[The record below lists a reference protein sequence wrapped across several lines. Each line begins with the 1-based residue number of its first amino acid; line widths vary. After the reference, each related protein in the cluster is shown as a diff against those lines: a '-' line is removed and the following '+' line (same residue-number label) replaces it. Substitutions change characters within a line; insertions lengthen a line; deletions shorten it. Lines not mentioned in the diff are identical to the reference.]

1 MNTEVVQRRQGETQA
16 QTPGRQAQP
25 MAPAVDIIEDADGI
39 TLRADMPGVPRE
51 ALHVQVEGDTLTL
64 RGEVAIAL
72 PEGLD
77 PFYAELRSA
86 SWERSFTLS
95 RELDASHIDANLKD
109 GVLTL
114 RIPKAEHAKP
124 RKVDVRLA

>member
-1 MNTEVVQRRQGETQA
+1 MNTEVVQRRQGETQV
-16 QTPGRQAQP
+16 QNPGRQAQP

-39 TLRADMPGVPRE
+39 
-51 ALHVQVEGDTLTL
+51 TL

-95 RELDASHIDANLKD
+95 RELDADHVDANLKD

-124 RKVDVRLA
+124 RKVDVKLA